1 VRESVKRGAAL
12 ALFGLL
18 TIGTAFYALVQI
30 QGPSPLSVA
39 NVRLGMTLTE
49 ARNAMPGRAWTTRVD
64 TSGDVVVEAEDVAL
78 HFHEGMLVAA
88 LLDRPSSSPDAS
100 GPPLQVTDFALLRRS
115 DRPGAR
121 VHVELISRTCPTHRD
136 LVAQILRENGIS
148 P

>member
-1 VRESVKRGAAL
+1 MRDSVKRGAAL

-30 QGPSPLSVA
+30 QGPPPLSVA

-64 TSGDVVVEAEDVAL
+64 TSGDVVVEADDAAL

-88 LLDRPSSSPDAS
+88 LLDLPPSSPEAS
-100 GPPLQVTDFALLRRS
+100 GPSIQVTDFALLRRS
-115 DRPGAR
+115 ARRGAQ
-121 VHVELISRTCPTHRD
+121 VHVELISRTCPTHREV
-136 LVAQILRENGIS
+136 VAQILRENSIS